1 MGQKGHLKIVCTV
14 VVNIILLVLYVWLFG
29 VQCIKK
35 YLGDGVTIISH
46 EERPTAMNPPGNC
59 LKNIFNVL

>member
-14 VVNIILLVLYVWLFG
+14 FVNIILLVLYVCLFG

-46 EERPTAMNPPGNC
+46 EERPTAMNPPGKC
-59 LKNIFNVL
+59 LKKYI